1 MAIRAYNSPGV
12 NITETINP
20 ALAPLIG
27 NPNLIALVGPSAGKP
42 IASERI
48 FLTGTTPVT
57 FRYSGIDSTSV
68 VVTDNVSG
76 AVINP
81 GNYTLT
87 QGTDPD
93 PSRVGDEP
101 WTITRNP
108 GPEGSAATPTLTIG
122 TGTLTGTYVYA
133 YSYVN
138 ALGETGLSPTSAP
151 ITLTAQGTNLANI
164 TVGPS
169 GTTARN
175 IYRAPVVTG
184 VTGQFT
190 LVATIANNSATTLT
204 NETAAATTT
213 LPKIGIANG
222 ATVLVTYNY
231 VDETYYLPTL
241 LSDYDDIVEK
251 YGAPFDAAGAILSP
265 LSFAARIA
273 FQNGASE
280 IVLLASATSADTD
293 IGSALSKLDDDAI
306 QLVGV
311 VTGGPSV
318 HSTLAAHLVSMGSI
332 GKYRMGVVGRDTT
345 TTPLTAQQVRDSQIY
360 NAEGLMHIDPG
371 AFTLVN
377 PVTGKEVTVGGQ
389 YAAAGILGMLAA
401 RDPQIP
407 LTRKT
412 LAGFSGVYDVRSETE
427 KALASAAGLLVIEA
441 KNGVIRVRHGV
452 TTAAG
457 NVNTREASVVRAKY
471 EMAHRMRSTLDGIV
485 GIVAPVAQ
493 APLIVLSLASGVLE
507 QLSVEQVIS
516 TYQNVKTRLLAS
528 DLTTVEVKF
537 EYTPAY
543 PINNISVVFTINT
556 QTGDFNS
563 TAGLV

>member
-12 NITETINP
+12 TLTETINP

-27 NPNLIALVGPSAGKP
+27 NPSLIALVGPAASKP
-42 IASERI
+42 VASERI
-48 FLTGTTPVT
+48 YLSGTTAVT
-57 FRYSGIDSTSV
+57 LRYTGVDTSSV
-68 VVTDNVSG
+68 VVYDNVTG
-76 AVINP
+76 VVINP
-81 GNYTLT
+81 GNYTIT
-87 QGTDPD
+87 AGADPD

-101 WTITRNP
+101 YTIVRIP
-108 GPEGSAATPTLTIG
+108 GPEGSSSAPTLTLG

-138 ALGETGLSPTSAP
+138 AAGETGISPTSAP
-151 ITLTAQGTNLANI
+151 ITLATQGTNLANI
-164 TVGPS
+164 TVGPT

-175 IYRAPVVTG
+175 IYRAPVVGG

-190 LVATIANNSATTLT
+190 LVATIANNTATTLT
-204 NETAAATTT
+204 GETAAASTT
-213 LPKIGIANG
+213 LPKTGIPNN
-222 ATVLVTYNY
+222 ATVLITYNY
-231 VDETYYLPTL
+231 VDVTYYQPTL

-251 YGAPFDAAGAILSP
+251 YGAPFDATGAILSP

-293 IGSALSKLDDDAI
+293 IGTALSKLDDDAI
-306 QLVGV
+306 QLIGV
-311 VTGGPSV
+311 VTGGTSV
-318 HSTLAAHLVSMGSI
+318 HTTLAAHIIAMNAQ
-332 GKYRMGVVGRDTT
+332 GKFRQGVVGRDTT
-345 TTPLTAQQVRDSQIY
+345 ATPLTAQQMRDSQVY
-360 NAEGLMHIDPG
+360 NNEGLLHVDPG
-371 AFTLVN
+371 AFKLVN
-377 PVTGKEVTVGGQ
+377 PITGKEVTVGAQ
-389 YAAAGILGMLAA
+389 YAAAAILGMLAA

-412 LAGFSGVYDVRSETE
+412 VAGFSGVYDLRSETE
-427 KALASAAGLLVIEA
+427 KALASAAGLLVIEE

-471 EMAHRMRSTLDGIV
+471 ELAHRMRSTLDGIV
-485 GIVAPVAQ
+485 GIVAPVAE

-507 QLSVEQVIS
+507 QLKVEQVIS
-516 TYQNVKTRLLAS
+516 DYQNVKARLLAS

-556 QTGDFNS
+556 TTGDFNA
-563 TAGLV
+563 TAGLI